1 MDGPVAAA
9 PTLRR
14 ALDTKPIDSVGRTGV
29 PLLGYLCGA
38 ATVLW
43 DVDAFRRLAV
53 AQVDL
58 TRELGALSM
67 LPGAL
72 NVLAQ
77 AHVFEGDLDAAAS
90 AIAEAR
96 ELYEATGNQLQPSV
110 AALRAGL
117 QGDDD
122 VAVLIAEQ
130 SAAARS
136 AGVGLALK
144 SAHWATATLHNGRGE
159 YEQALAAAMEAVEH
173 PWEWN
178 TQFFVHELIEAAA
191 RTGRREAIGP
201 TIERFGEYVEASGSD
216 WAIGML
222 ARSRAL
228 LAEGAHAEDLYR
240 EAIDRLSQNPDP
252 PGARACAP
260 ALRRVAPA
268 REPARRRRAQLRTAH
283 EMFTAMGI
291 HGFAERGRATSSWR
305 PARPY
310 ASAP

>member
-1 MDGPVAAA
+1 
-9 PTLRR
+9 
-14 ALDTKPIDSVGRTGV
+14 
-29 PLLGYLCGA
+29 
-38 ATVLW
+38 
-43 DVDAFRRLAV
+43 
-53 AQVDL
+53 
-58 TRELGALSM
+58 M

-96 ELYEATGNQLQPSV
+96 ELYEATGNQLHPSV

-122 VAVLIAEQ
+122 AAVLIAEQ

-136 AGVGLALK
+136 AGLGLALK

-178 TQFFVHELIEAAA
+178 TQLFVHELIEAAA
-191 RTGRREAIGP
+191 RTGRRDAIGP
-201 TIERFGEYVEASGSD
+201 MIERLGEYVEAGGSD

-228 LAEGAHAEDLYR
+228 LAEGAQAEDLYC
-240 EAIDRLSQNPDP
+240 EALDRLSRTRIRPEL
-252 PGARACAP
+252 ARAHLLYGEW
-260 ALRRVAPA
+260 LRRENRRVDRPRSSAPPT
-268 REPARRRRAQLRTAH
+268 RCSPRWGSTASPN
-283 EMFTAMGI
+283 A
-291 HGFAERGRATSSWR
+291 RATSSWR

-310 ASAP
+310 ANAP